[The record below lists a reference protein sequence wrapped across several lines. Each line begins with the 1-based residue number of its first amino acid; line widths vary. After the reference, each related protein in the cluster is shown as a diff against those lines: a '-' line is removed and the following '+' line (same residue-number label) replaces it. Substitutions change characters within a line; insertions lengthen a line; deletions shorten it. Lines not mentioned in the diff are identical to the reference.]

1 MGFWI
6 FGNKKEGKEAH
17 ERIDQVHRVLKNSF
31 ENVKE
36 DIQELGDWQRTLEMS
51 HKEHK
56 YKLEDI
62 HQRLK
67 RIENYIFSLNNLHN
81 QKVESTKQ
89 VQKKEIEELEDI
101 SDSKDVLNILTATQV
116 NMFIKLYQL
125 QKQVGSKISYK
136 SLASIL
142 YKDKNYNEVRSTLSE
157 YISFLVDHDL
167 VKKYRKGKESYAGI
181 TERGLELL
189 EKLDQ
194 EEIDAMEKIKKDD

>member
-36 DIQELGDWQRTLEMS
+36 DIAELGGWQRTLEMS

-56 YKLEDI
+56 YKIEEI
-62 HQRLK
+62 NQRLK
-67 RIENYIFSLNNLHN
+67 RIENYIFSLNN
-81 QKVESTKQ
+81 QRVELKQ
-89 VQKKEIEELEDI
+89 VQKKEIEKEELEG
-101 SDSKDVLNILTATQV
+101 SASKDVLNILTATQV
-116 NMFIKLYQL
+116 NMFVKLYQL

-167 VKKYRKGKESYAGI
+167 VRKYRKGKESYAGI
-181 TERGLELL
+181 TDRGLELL
-189 EKLDQ
+189 EQLNE
-194 EEIDAMEKIKKDD
+194 EEIQEIEKKKD